1 MLNLVRFLCVAS
13 LFTTIAC
20 DTAYSQVQ
28 LEPQI
33 KKRLQAFEQF
43 LESDQRDVKSFANE
57 HCHQDNREAI
67 VQSLEKFLPKI
78 KQIGGVG
85 IAFTGKGAGQF
96 ELNLGDGTAMVV
108 EFEIMTEEPFQ
119 FTKIQLQPVRSGAPE
134 VPVFDWEN
142 LEEQIDAQANE
153 WFSGVIV
160 VMREGNPVFQK
171 AYGFADRDRKIK
183 NTVETVFA
191 IGSAPIDFTWVAILL
206 LNDRGKLDL
215 DDKVSKYFPDAPED
229 KRDITINQL
238 MTGKSGLPDFHDR
251 PQDKNKDHTY
261 IDRDEAVKRILE
273 SDLLFK
279 PGTRSQHSHSA
290 WGLLAAIVEITSGK
304 SYQQFTQ
311 EELFEPLGMTDTGFF
326 GDEVDADRIAIG
338 YGFMKSSEPNS
349 PNHWGKTSWLVMGS
363 GGQISTIPDMI
374 RWKMGLA
381 NGKLL
386 SEKSRKNYL
395 ASKDALASDGD
406 MFGFEFIHSRNP
418 EAMFLII
425 SNSIDSRTTR
435 QKFDR
440 LGRGLNN
447 LIRKQSANTGFKLG
461 VSMSVSQE
469 EGTVVQSI
477 VAGSAAEAAGIKI
490 GDVLVSANGKPL
502 GSDPMSV
509 LGAMLQKGEK
519 IEFEIERDGQP
530 LKLGVM
536 PTRN

>member
-1 MLNLVRFLCVAS
+1 MFSLVRFLCVVS
-13 LFTTIAC
+13 LLTTIAC
-20 DTAYSQVQ
+20 DTACCQVQ
-28 LEPQI
+28 LAPQI

-43 LESDQRDVKSFANE
+43 LENDQRNVESFSNE

-78 KQIGGVG
+78 KHIGGVG
-85 IAFTGKGAGQF
+85 IAMTGEGAGRF
-96 ELNLGDGTAMVV
+96 ELNLDEGSTMVV

-119 FTKIQLQPVRSGAPE
+119 FTKIRQQPVKPGARE
-134 VPVFDWEN
+134 VPAFDWEN
-142 LEEQIDAQANE
+142 LHEQIDAQIKD

-160 VMREGNPVFQK
+160 VIRDGKPVFQK
-171 AYGFADRDRKIK
+171 AYGFADKDRKIK
-183 NTVETVFA
+183 NTVDTVFA

-215 DDKVSKYFPDAPED
+215 DDKVSQYFPNAPEE

-273 SDLLFK
+273 SELLFK

-304 SYQQFTQ
+304 SYQQFTRD
-311 EELFEPLGMTDTGFF
+311 ELFKPLEMNDTGFF
-326 GDEVDADRIAIG
+326 GDEVEADRIAVG

-349 PNHWGKTSWLVMGS
+349 PNHWGQTSWLVMGS

-406 MFGFEFIHSRNP
+406 MFGFEFMHSRNP

-425 SNSIDSRTTR
+425 SNAVDSRMTR

-447 LIRKQSANTGFKLG
+447 LIRKQSANSGFKLG

-477 VAGSAAEAAGIKI
+477 VAGSAAEKAGIKI
-490 GDVLVSANGKPL
+490 GDVLISANGKPL

-519 IEFEIERDGQP
+519 IEFEIERDGQK
-530 LKLGVM
+530 LKLDVL